1 MLEEEYSLHCSTTEY
16 KYSGRQLVGYGG
28 EEEVWVV
35 LEEDGTEVKY
45 KDNSTGCESFS
56 RGYFFDLC
64 I

>member
-1 MLEEEYSLHCSTTEY
+1 M
-16 KYSGRQLVGYGG
+16 GYGG